1 MNNTPAPHTELSRS
15 EMVPARLRAAL
26 AAKDL
31 SVSAAARILGWKQPN
46 FHRQTKGQVPLSVV
60 QMEWIEERL
69 GIPMA
74 YLLSYTDELPSFSR
88 RLRSVSNTDP
98 ANPIFNDGT
107 GNPKATGPDQSFL
120 RDSNPWPFHYKQQ
133 SNDTEAVARVY
144 SFRPRSTQAV
154 KTFDEEAQIVPF
166 PVVDC
171 L

>member
-1 MNNTPAPHTELSRS
+1 MFCMNNTPAPHTELSRS

-120 RDSNPWPFHYKQQ
+120 RDSNPWPFHYKGNGQ
-133 SNDTEAVARVY
+133 VIHLP
-144 SFRPRSTQAV
+144 FRPETAPADCPMGQAAKV
-154 KTFDEEAQIVPF
+154 IPF
-166 PVVDC
+166 RAPLKVS
-171 L
+171 